1 MTNTLKD
8 KVADLFSHH
17 KVGTLATIRDNKPY
31 SRFMMFNS
39 EDLTLYTATN
49 EQAHKAED
57 IAQNPNVHI
66 LLGYDRDSDHEHY
79 VEIEANA
86 SVEESADLKE
96 KFWSEQL
103 KHWIASPEDP
113 EYLLLKLTPVTI
125 LYYEKTGK
133 EPQELTL

>member
-8 KVADLFSHH
+8 KVAELFSHH
-17 KVGTLATIRDNKPY
+17 KVGTLATIRDSKPY
-31 SRFMMFNS
+31 SRFMMFNN
-39 EDLTLYTATN
+39 EELTLYTATN
-49 EQAHKAED
+49 EHAHKAED

-79 VEIEANA
+79 VEIEAKA
-86 SVEESADLKE
+86 SVEESAELKK

-113 EYLLLKLTPVTI
+113 EYMLLKLTPVTI
-125 LYYEKTGK
+125 LYYEKPGK

>member
-96 KFWSEQL
+96 KFWSEQV

>member
-1 MTNTLKD
+1 MTITLKD

-49 EQAHKAED
+49 EYAHKADD
-57 IAQNPNVHI
+57 IAQNPNVHV
-66 LLGYDRDSDHEHY
+66 LLGYGRDSGHEHY
-79 VEIEANA
+79 VEIEAKA
-86 SVEESADLKE
+86 SVEESAERKE

-125 LYYEKTGK
+125 LYYEKPGK
-133 EPQELTL
+133 EPQELTF